1 MPKLTGAHLFVR
13 CLKMEGIEKVFTIVG
28 DTILP
33 LVDAAEDEG
42 IEFIDARH
50 EGAALHMADG
60 YARITGKPAVGMFTG
75 GPGFSN
81 AISALPA
88 IYTSE
93 SPVVFIAGAAPMPEH
108 GMTAFQ
114 EIDQIGMTAPVT
126 KGSWMIHDKTRIPE
140 MVATAFRTAMTG
152 RPGPVHLTLPID
164 IQEVELSEEDLPQYM
179 PQEYRPMGRPQGD
192 PALIEQAVSLLR
204 GAKKPVIIAGNPARY
219 TVESEQLQELAE
231 STGIPVFTVEQ
242 ARGLMDDEHPLC
254 FGYADGGLNP
264 TARRFREADVVLL
277 LGRRL
282 DHRYRYGGVFSDS
295 AKLIQADPSA
305 AEIGRNRGVAVGIE
319 ADLGAV
325 VEQISAA
332 CKASSASKEDI
343 SGWVSTLNQDAA
355 AWDAELRSH
364 ADGQEPM
371 HPLDV
376 YTGVEQHLDKDAVVV
391 MDGGD
396 YVQWGRSFLK
406 ARKPGHH
413 QRLGPLSHLGGAIPY
428 AMAAK
433 LAYPDSKVLA
443 FSGDGAFGFYSMEY
457 DTCIRHNINIT
468 TVLGNDHTWGI
479 DNTFQKAYYDR
490 AVATDLRH
498 IRYDKVVEAIGAYA
512 EHVDKPEEVGPAV
525 GRALASGRPSLV
537 DVAIRSGASP
547 FANAVIARRMGG

>member
-1 MPKLTGAHLFVR
+1 M
-13 CLKMEGIEKVFTIVG
+13 
-28 DTILP
+28 
-33 LVDAAEDEG
+33 
-42 IEFIDARH
+42 
-50 EGAALHMADG
+50 
-60 YARITGKPAVGMFTG
+60 
-75 GPGFSN
+75 
-81 AISALPA
+81 
-88 IYTSE
+88 
-93 SPVVFIAGAAPMPEH
+93 
-108 GMTAFQ
+108 
-114 EIDQIGMTAPVT
+114 
-126 KGSWMIHDKTRIPE
+126 
-140 MVATAFRTAMTG
+140 
-152 RPGPVHLTLPID
+152 
-164 IQEVELSEEDLPQYM
+164 
-179 PQEYRPMGRPQGD
+179 
-192 PALIEQAVSLLR
+192 
-204 GAKKPVIIAGNPARY
+204 
-219 TVESEQLQELAE
+219 
-231 STGIPVFTVEQ
+231 FTVEQ
-242 ARGLMDDEHPLC
+242 ARGLLDDNHPLC

-295 AKLIQADPSA
+295 AKLIQADPSS

-332 CKASSASKEDI
+332 CKASSVSKENI
-343 SGWVSTLNQDAA
+343 SAWIETLNQDAS
-355 AWDAELRSH
+355 AWEAELRSH
-364 ADGQEPM
+364 ATGQEPM

-376 YTGVEQHLDKDAVVV
+376 YTGLEQHLNDDSVIV

-406 ARKPGHH
+406 ARTPGRH

-433 LAYPDSKVLA
+433 LAYPDSNVIA

-490 AVATDLRH
+490 AVATDLRP
-498 IRYDKVVEAIGAYA
+498 IRYDKVVEASGGDA
-512 EHVDKPEEVGPAV
+512 EHVEKPKDVGPAV
-525 GRALASGRPSLV
+525 GRALSSGRPALV

-547 FANAVIARRMGG
+547 FASAVIARRMGG